1 MGGTGQATVT
11 QRPPG
16 CPELVLEPGSDFIL
30 GCQKINPKWRETKER
45 ATSTPAP
52 HPNRGPKAKSS
63 HETKAKVQ
71 RKKESR
77 SLTGWSVFRAS
88 AGRRDGGASKQTGPG
103 LSLFV
108 VITFCTSS
116 RRSITSQAGR
126 SPLSVLPSL
135 CPSVRLSARAGR
147 QRKSVG
153 LSGVCGLVSVSIG
166 VLLAPFLTL
175 SPMPLNEI
183 LLLVVAAGLAAFC
196 VDDGRVGVRGVIGA
210 LGLVGQ
216 VGTWGGGRGDSVTE
230 EPCWLGNGGE
240 RSPLGL
246 A

>member
-1 MGGTGQATVT
+1 MGTGSRGARRLPASPGASAVPTLEAHPPSHTYGTRTALLPNGHCSTRTTKDKIKAGTRGSTVLPVPVLQTGDVTEGTTRRSQLLVGGTGRALVT

-16 CPELVLEPGSDFIL
+16 CPELVLEPGADFIL

-45 ATSTPAP
+45 ATSTPAQ

-116 RRSITSQAGR
+116 RRSIMSQAGR

-135 CPSVRLSARAGR
+135 CPSVCLPVPGAREN
-147 QRKSVG
+147 
-153 LSGVCGLVSVSIG
+153 
-166 VLLAPFLTL
+166 LL
-175 SPMPLNEI
+175 
-183 LLLVVAAGLAAFC
+183 G
-196 VDDGRVGVRGVIGA
+196 
-210 LGLVGQ
+210 
-216 VGTWGGGRGDSVTE
+216 
-230 EPCWLGNGGE
+230 
-240 RSPLGL
+240 
-246 A
+246 

>member
-1 MGGTGQATVT
+1 MGGTGRALVT

-116 RRSITSQAGR
+116 RRSIMSQAGR

-135 CPSVRLSARAGR
+135 CPSVRPSVCPCRAPEKICWVEWGLWSGFRFHRGFAGSISHPLSD
-147 QRKSVG
+147 
-153 LSGVCGLVSVSIG
+153 
-166 VLLAPFLTL
+166 APK
-175 SPMPLNEI
+175 
-183 LLLVVAAGLAAFC
+183 
-196 VDDGRVGVRGVIGA
+196 
-210 LGLVGQ
+210 
-216 VGTWGGGRGDSVTE
+216 
-230 EPCWLGNGGE
+230 
-240 RSPLGL
+240 
-246 A
+246 